1 MTDEGTPLGPASP
14 AFTVGVAAHTGLV
27 RERQEDAHLVL
38 EALGFVAVADG
49 MGGHNAGNVASGL
62 AIEALREH
70 FERVA
75 TGTQPRGI
83 GGLLKRLGGA
93 TQPAGALV
101 DAIRSANRR
110 VLGAARRDRRHRGMG
125 TTLVVA
131 WICDD
136 RLHYANV
143 GDSRLYL
150 WREGTLR
157 QLTRDHSLLNEYLEL
172 GLIGPDDVATFPHK
186 NVIVRAVG
194 LSPGVAV
201 DVGEART
208 APQDRYLLCSDGL
221 TDLVDDV
228 RIGDL
233 LAVGRSPGETARAL
247 VARALDAGGIDNV
260 TAVVVHIGPPIP
272 DETQAEVKDAQAPAV
287 IDDSQSVPADDLG
300 GGG

>member
-1 MTDEGTPLGPASP
+1 MTAGAAPHGLGTPE
-14 AFTVGVAAHTGLV
+14 FTIGVAEHTGLV

-38 EALGFVAVADG
+38 EALGLVAVADG
-49 MGGHNAGNVASGL
+49 MGGHNAGEIASGL
-62 AIEALREH
+62 AVEALREH

-83 GGLLKRLGGA
+83 GGLLNRLGGA
-93 TQPAGALV
+93 SQPAGALV
-101 DAIRSANRR
+101 DAIRAANRR

-136 RLHYANV
+136 RLYHANV

-150 WREGTLR
+150 WREGKLR

-208 APQDRYLLCSDGL
+208 APRDRFLLCSDGL

-228 RIGDL
+228 KIGSL

-260 TAVVVHIGPPIP
+260 TAVVVHIGRPPP
-272 DETQAEVKDAQAPAV
+272 DEFQAEE
-287 IDDSQSVPADDLG
+287 
-300 GGG
+300 

>member
-1 MTDEGTPLGPASP
+1 MSAETPSTGPCALP
-14 AFTVGVAAHTGLV
+14 FAVGAATHTGLV
-27 RERQEDAHLVL
+27 REQQEDAHLIL
-38 EALGFVAVADG
+38 EAFGVVAVADG
-49 MGGHNAGNVASGL
+49 MGGHNAGEVASGL
-62 AIEALREH
+62 AIETLREY

-83 GGLLKRLGGA
+83 TGLLKRLGGA
-93 TQPAGALV
+93 SQPAGALV
-101 DAIRSANRR
+101 EAIRAANRR
-110 VLGAARRDRRHRGMG
+110 ILGAARRDRRHRGMG
-125 TTLVVA
+125 TTLVAA
-131 WICDD
+131 WLCDD

-157 QLTRDHSLLNEYLEL
+157 QLTRDHSLMNEYLEL
-172 GLIGPDDVATFPHK
+172 GLIGPDDVASFPHK

-208 APQDRYLLCSDGL
+208 AADDRFLLCSDGL

-247 VARALDAGGIDNV
+247 VARALEAGGIDNV
-260 TAVVVHIGPPIP
+260 TAVVVHIAPPSPI
-272 DETQAEVKDAQAPAV
+272 ETQAEVIDAPAPAV
-287 IDDSQSVPADDLG
+287 VDDSQSGPADGRG
-300 GGG
+300 G